1 MRYDI
6 ETKNLIERWNEI
18 NFSLIEAEGDELEAL
33 KDELADIEAQ
43 LEYSGVSVDD
53 LLLDQ
58 ESGMFDDIYERE

>member
-1 MRYDI
+1 MRYDS
-6 ETKNLIERWNEI
+6 ETKELIERWNEI

-33 KDELADIEAQ
+33 QDELADIEAQ